1 MTKYPVFKRWI
12 VRLPPEERRP
22 YLRGFSAQLEGRLR
36 EIDSLLNRDIDHIVS
51 SPPQEE
57 VIDVADIPLP
67 PVLGQPGNPIEI
79 SDDEEPHADIEDLLK
94 DSAEEDNVQASV
106 VTAPPFS
113 FSDVET
119 EGDSI
124 LEDLEL
130 SSAAVS
136 MEVTEDA
143 LEEASDN
150 ANEDSMD
157 NSGDALDEA
166 VEDALEEVFE
176 NALEEAIENA
186 LEEAIENALEEAE
199 DKAAKDSNELIEEPI
214 ATEVVQEI
222 SENVEAVD
230 EDPTIQVVQEIP
242 ENIEAVDEVPAID
255 EAAQEIPEDP
265 EALEEGPEIE
275 DPFLPEV
282 GLEGEDFAPLATSAT
297 KSAST
302 EALISSGASS
312 SYQEK
317 PKLTIWTAIFYPA
330 PKIFVNLRFRGNT
343 GYHLR
348 HTPVKDRPE
357 EYAVWKWPP
366 SAQIPTGKVYLILY
380 INFSF

>member
-1 MTKYPVFKRWI
+1 M
-12 VRLPPEERRP
+12 
-22 YLRGFSAQLEGRLR
+22 
-36 EIDSLLNRDIDHIVS
+36 
-51 SPPQEE
+51 
-57 VIDVADIPLP
+57 
-67 PVLGQPGNPIEI
+67 
-79 SDDEEPHADIEDLLK
+79 
-94 DSAEEDNVQASV
+94 
-106 VTAPPFS
+106 
-113 FSDVET
+113 
-119 EGDSI
+119 
-124 LEDLEL
+124 
-130 SSAAVS
+130 
-136 MEVTEDA
+136 
-143 LEEASDN
+143 
-150 ANEDSMD
+150 
-157 NSGDALDEA
+157 
-166 VEDALEEVFE
+166 
-176 NALEEAIENA
+176 
-186 LEEAIENALEEAE
+186 
-199 DKAAKDSNELIEEPI
+199 
-214 ATEVVQEI
+214 VQEI

-230 EDPTIQVVQEIP
+230 EDPTIQVVQEIS

-357 EYAVWKWPP
+357 EYLVWKWPP